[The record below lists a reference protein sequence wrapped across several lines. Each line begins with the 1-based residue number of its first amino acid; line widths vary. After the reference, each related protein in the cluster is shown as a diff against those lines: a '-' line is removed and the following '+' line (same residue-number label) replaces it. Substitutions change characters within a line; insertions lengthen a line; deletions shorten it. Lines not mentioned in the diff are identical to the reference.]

1 MEQTVQL
8 DYKMQYEELI
18 AENQLDPKTFPAAI
32 GKKIRTLKM
41 LVGRYEKQPAESRKE
56 QIIKED
62 IMTTNLIADW
72 LEQGLPDAIVDPH
85 PTPEKFDDELED
97 GGQTAAPAEGGTE
110 GGEGTPAPS
119 AEGTPTAQP
128 AEGGEGTPAAAE
140 ANPPA
145 QPAEGGAEG
154 GEGNPAAAAA
164 EATPPAQPAEGGEGT
179 PAPAAE
185 ETPPAEL
192 SDDEK
197 IAAMEKAIMEH
208 RQGNRI
214 KVKTLEQI
222 IGFNPTEKNMAVGKI
237 NLRRIFLGD
246 AYEII

>member
-18 AENQLDPKTFPAAI
+18 AQNELDPKTFPAAI

-41 LVGRYEKQPAESRKE
+41 LVGRYEKQPSESRKE

-97 GGQTAAPAEGGTE
+97 GGQTAAPAEGGAEGAAPAAEGTPAAQPAEGGEATPPPAEATPAAQPTEGGAEGGQSAAPAAEETPPAQPSE
-110 GGEGTPAPS
+110 GGEGTPA
-119 AEGTPTAQP
+119 
-128 AEGGEGTPAAAE
+128 
-140 ANPPA
+140 
-145 QPAEGGAEG
+145 
-154 GEGNPAAAAA
+154 
-164 EATPPAQPAEGGEGT
+164 
-179 PAPAAE
+179 AAE

-214 KVKTLEQI
+214 KVRTLEQI
-222 IGFNPTEKNMAVGKI
+222 IGFNPTEKSMTVGKI
-237 NLRRIFLGD
+237 NLRRVFLGD